1 MNTLYK
7 VGIMDCGNQIFWVK
21 KRIFSITNV
30 FWTNRIHV
38 MNDEDKC
45 TGVVPQTVFQTLMQ
59 RYETERAQKA
69 AALPELERKAQE
81 QMESRQGADRWLE
94 IIQHYTEITELDESI
109 LFELVDRIEIGEA
122 RKHLGTRIQDVK
134 VFYRYVGCVDDVL
147 VQEGQEAV

>member
-1 MNTLYK
+1 
-7 VGIMDCGNQIFWVK
+7 
-21 KRIFSITNV
+21 
-30 FWTNRIHV
+30 
-38 MNDEDKC
+38 
-45 TGVVPQTVFQTLMQ
+45 MQ

-122 RKHLGTRIQDVK
+122 RKDQGTRVQDVK

-147 VQEGQEAV
+147 AQEGREAV